1 MLSLLYLV
9 VKAQQYF
16 ATSSCMFFD
25 KKTVLDIW
33 LNPRLNL
40 TVFPGTGPCYIV
52 HDHLSV

>member
-9 VKAQQYF
+9 VTAQQYF

-52 HDHLSV
+52 HDH

>member
-1 MLSLLYLV
+1 MSQLLYLV

-16 ATSSCMFFD
+16 VTSSCMFFD

-40 TVFPGTGPCYIV
+40 TI
-52 HDHLSV
+52 